1 MFISCIKYPLFAFT
15 MICYNRVFST
25 FELHNHG
32 SLSFL
37 ESKKNQPSIPC
48 QCLHRHLY
56 VLCILIFSQF
66 IQYFEIGKKGLNKIQ
81 ECLLKSFLICF
92 SWKTSQIYWEL
103 SNLRC
108 FILFFVIYI
117 PTSMF
122 STYKWPLFRFLHT
135 TIYTHSTTLTVVLS
149 FILLCWPKSV
159 NIKCIRSLG

>member
-1 MFISCIKYPLFAFT
+1 MFISCIKYPFFAFT
-15 MICYNRVFST
+15 MICYNRAFST

-37 ESKKNQPSIPC
+37 ESKKKQPSMPC
-48 QCLHRHLY
+48 QSLNGHLY
-56 VLCILIFSQF
+56 ILCILT
-66 IQYFEIGKKGLNKIQ
+66 QYFEIGKKGLNKIQ
-81 ECLLKSFLICF
+81 ECLLKSFLIWF

-122 STYKWPLFRFLHT
+122 NTYKWPLFSLSTYNHLYSFNHADHGP
-135 TIYTHSTTLTVVLS
+135 IYLLFCYVDQNQLILS
-149 FILLCWPKSV
+149 ASEV
-159 NIKCIRSLG
+159 